1 MNTQSTPPSSELVLG
16 PDPMAR
22 SVKRQRIV
30 LRELLAGRDVQVWD
44 GQPVG
49 QGTEDGDGSPVTT

>member
-1 MNTQSTPPSSELVLG
+1 
-16 PDPMAR
+16 
-22 SVKRQRIV
+22 V